1 MKSKEI
7 IIALGI
13 LGLAG
18 CATTRNNTDLET
30 QNTRGRVNEL
40 EAQLQEKDR
49 QIAAL
54 QEALSQGAH
63 AEMQVVPGVSLK
75 DIQIAIKNAGYDPG
89 KLDGV
94 MGRKTRKAIKDFQKA
109 NGLSVTGKVGAETWL
124 LLQQYLHKKVK

>member
-18 CATTRNNTDLET
+18 CATTRNNTDLEM
-30 QNTRGRVNEL
+30 QNMRSRVNEL
-40 EAQLQEKDR
+40 QAQLQEKDQ
-49 QIAAL
+49 QIVSL
-54 QEALSQGAH
+54 QEALSQGAP

-75 DIQIAIKNAGYDPG
+75 DIQIALKNAGYDPG
-89 KLDGV
+89 KLDAV

-109 NGLSVTGKVGAETWL
+109 NGVSVTGKVDNDTWL